1 VTARDLSTSLA
12 VRASGVATTL
22 GVLGRAGVIRPYGP
36 RTLVDIGRV
45 VLRWGTGPA
54 GGFATLAARAPHQVG
69 VVDELGELTWGEL
82 HRRSNSL
89 ARALS
94 ERGVREGD
102 SVAVMCRNHRGFV
115 DASIAVAKLG
125 ADILYLNTA
134 FAGPQ
139 LVDVLEREAPSMV
152 IHDEEFTALLAGA
165 RVERRVLA
173 WTDGD
178 PGSEETLERLV
189 SSHDESDLHPPQ
201 RHARIVILTSGT
213 TGAPKGAPRKEAGID
228 AAVSLLSRMP
238 LRAGWR
244 THIAAPL
251 FHTWGFAHLA
261 LAMLLGST
269 VVLRR
274 TFDPEAA
281 LRTAQD
287 ERCQSMVVI
296 PVMLQRMLAL
306 DPEVLDGIDLS
317 RVEVVASSGSAL
329 PATLARA
336 WMDRFG
342 DNLYNIY
349 GSTEVAYASIATPE
363 DLRADPTSAGKPP
376 YGTVVKILD
385 ETGSELPPGET
396 GRIFVGNG
404 LLFEGYTN
412 GGSKEVVDGLMSS
425 GDVGYYDE
433 AGRLHVAGRDDDM
446 IVSGGENV
454 FPQEVEDCL
463 VTHEQV
469 GEVAAIGVSDEDY
482 GQRLRAF
489 VVRTGEVSE
498 DELRDHVKRN
508 LARFKVPREIVFVDE
523 LPRNATGKILKR
535 ELAEWDQAKDQGNT
549 QKDGE
554 EPA

>member
-1 VTARDLSTSLA
+1 MIVRDLPSTLA
-12 VRASGVATTL
+12 ARASGVATTAR
-22 GVLGRAGVIRPYGP
+22 VLGRAGVIRPYGP
-36 RTLVDIGRV
+36 RTLLDIGRV

-54 GGFATLAARAPHQVG
+54 GGFATLAARDPHQVG

-82 HRRSNSL
+82 QRRTNSL
-89 ARALS
+89 ARALA

-115 DASIAVAKLG
+115 DATIAVAKLG

-152 IHDEEFTALLAGA
+152 IHDEEFSGLLAGA
-165 RVERRVLA
+165 DLERRVLA
-173 WTDGD
+173 WTEGD
-178 PGSEETLERLV
+178 PGTDETLERLV
-189 SSHDESDLHPPQ
+189 TAYDEGDLHPPT

-213 TGAPKGAPRKEAGID
+213 TGTPKGAPRREAGID

-274 TFDPEAA
+274 TFDPVEA
-281 LRTAQD
+281 LRTTQA

-296 PVMLQRMLAL
+296 PVMLQRILAL
-306 DPEVLDGIDLS
+306 DPEQLEGVDLS

-329 PATLARA
+329 PATLAQA

-376 YGTVVKILD
+376 FGTVVRILD
-385 ETGSELPPGET
+385 EQGSELPQGET

-412 GGSKEVVDGLMSS
+412 GGSKEVVEGLMSS
-425 GDVGYYDE
+425 GDVGWFDE

-463 VTHEQV
+463 ITHESV
-469 GEVAAIGVSDEDY
+469 REVAAVGVADEDY

-489 VVRTGEVSE
+489 VVRTGDVSE
-498 DELRDHVKRN
+498 DDLREHVKAN

-523 LPRNATGKILKR
+523 LPRNATGKVLKR
-535 ELAEWDQAKDQGNT
+535 ELAGWEKEQDGKEQA
-549 QKDGE
+549 
-554 EPA
+554 

>member
-1 VTARDLSTSLA
+1 VTVRDLPSTLA
-12 VRASGVATTL
+12 ARASGVATTAR
-22 GVLGRAGVIRPYGP
+22 VLGRAGVIRPYGP
-36 RTLVDIGRV
+36 RTLLDIGRV

-54 GGFATLAARAPHQVG
+54 GGFATLAARDPHQVG

-82 HRRSNSL
+82 QRRTNSL
-89 ARALS
+89 ARALA

-115 DASIAVAKLG
+115 DATIAVAKLG

-139 LVDVLEREAPSMV
+139 LVDVLEREAPSIV
-152 IHDEEFTALLAGA
+152 IHDEEFSGLLAGA
-165 RVERRVLA
+165 DLERRVLA
-173 WTDGD
+173 WTEGN
-178 PGSEETLERLV
+178 PGTDETLERLV
-189 SSHDESDLHPPQ
+189 TAYDEGDLHPPT
-201 RHARIVILTSGT
+201 RHARVVILTSGT
-213 TGAPKGAPRKEAGID
+213 TGTPKGAPRKEAGID

-274 TFDPEAA
+274 TFDPVEA
-281 LRTAQD
+281 LRTTQA

-296 PVMLQRMLAL
+296 PVMLQRILAL
-306 DPEVLDGIDLS
+306 DPEQLEGVDLS

-329 PATLARA
+329 PATLAQA

-376 YGTVVKILD
+376 FGTVVRILD
-385 ETGSELPPGET
+385 EQGSELPQGET

-412 GGSKEVVDGLMSS
+412 GGSKEVVEGLMSS
-425 GDVGYYDE
+425 GDVGWFDE

-463 VTHEQV
+463 ITHESV
-469 GEVAAIGVSDEDY
+469 REVAAVGVADEDY

-489 VVRTGEVSE
+489 VVRTGDVSE
-498 DELRDHVKRN
+498 DDLREHVKAH
-508 LARFKVPREIVFVDE
+508 LARFKVPREIVFLDE
-523 LPRNATGKILKR
+523 LPRNATGKVLKR
-535 ELAEWDQAKDQGNT
+535 DLAGWEKEQDGKEQA
-549 QKDGE
+549 
-554 EPA
+554 

>member
-1 VTARDLSTSLA
+1 MSERPPLTRLAARATDLATTAR
-12 VRASGVATTL
+12 
-22 GVLGRAGVIRPYGP
+22 VLGGAGVIRPYGP
-36 RTLVDIGRV
+36 RTLVDLGRV

-54 GGFATLAARAPHQVG
+54 GGFASLAARAPHQVG
-69 VVDELGELTWGEL
+69 LVDELGELTWGEL
-82 HRRSNSL
+82 HRRTNSL
-89 ARALS
+89 ARALAA
-94 ERGVREGD
+94 RGVREGD

-139 LVDVLEREAPSMV
+139 LVDVLRREAPGMV
-152 IHDEEFTALLAGA
+152 IHDEEFTGLLAGA
-165 RVERRVLA
+165 HVERRLLA
-173 WTDGD
+173 WTDGETD
-178 PGSEETLERLV
+178 GETLEQLV
-189 SSHDESDLHPPQ
+189 GAHDESDLEPPR
-201 RHARIVILTSGT
+201 RHAKIVILTSGT
-213 TGAPKGAPRKEAGID
+213 TGTPKGAPRKEAGID

-274 TFDPEAA
+274 TFDPLTA
-281 LRTAQD
+281 LRTTQE

-306 DPEVLDGIDLS
+306 APEQLDGVDLS

-329 PATLARA
+329 PATLAQA

-363 DLRADPTSAGKPP
+363 DLRADPTSAGRPP
-376 YGTVVKILD
+376 HGTVVRILD
-385 ETGSELPPGET
+385 AEGREVPQGTT

-425 GDVGYYDE
+425 GDLGWYDE
-433 AGRLHVAGRDDDM
+433 TGRLHVAGRDDDM

-463 VTHEQV
+463 VAHEHVEEVSVV
-469 GEVAAIGVSDEDY
+469 GVVDADY

-489 VVRTGEVSE
+489 VVRTGTVSE
-498 DELRDHVKRN
+498 DELRDHVKAN
-508 LARFKVPREIVFVDE
+508 LARFKVPREIVFLDE
-523 LPRNATGKILKR
+523 LPRNATGKVLKR
-535 ELAEWDQAKDQGNT
+535 ELAAWEDRDE
-549 QKDGE
+549 GE
-554 EPA
+554 EKA

>member
-1 VTARDLSTSLA
+1 MIVRDLPSTLA
-12 VRASGVATTL
+12 ARASGVATTAR
-22 GVLGRAGVIRPYGP
+22 VLGRAGVIRPYGP
-36 RTLVDIGRV
+36 RTLLDIGRV

-54 GGFATLAARAPHQVG
+54 GGFATLAARDPHQVG

-82 HRRSNSL
+82 QRRTNSL
-89 ARALS
+89 ARALA

-115 DASIAVAKLG
+115 DATIAVAKLG

-152 IHDEEFTALLAGA
+152 IHDEEFSGLLAGA
-165 RVERRVLA
+165 DLERRVLA
-173 WTDGD
+173 WTEGD
-178 PGSEETLERLV
+178 PGTDETLERLV
-189 SSHDESDLHPPQ
+189 TAYDEGDLHPPT

-213 TGAPKGAPRKEAGID
+213 TGTPKGAPRREAGID

-274 TFDPEAA
+274 TFDPVEA
-281 LRTAQD
+281 LRTTQA

-296 PVMLQRMLAL
+296 PVMLQRILAL
-306 DPEVLDGIDLS
+306 DPEQLEGVDLS

-329 PATLARA
+329 PATLAQA

-376 YGTVVKILD
+376 FGTVVKILD
-385 ETGSELPPGET
+385 EQGSELPQGET

-412 GGSKEVVDGLMSS
+412 GGSKEVVEGLMSS
-425 GDVGYYDE
+425 GDVGWFDE

-463 VTHEQV
+463 ITHESV
-469 GEVAAIGVSDEDY
+469 REVAAVGVADEDY

-489 VVRTGEVSE
+489 VVRTGDVSE
-498 DELRDHVKRN
+498 DDLREHVKAN

-523 LPRNATGKILKR
+523 LPRNATGKVLKR
-535 ELAEWDQAKDQGNT
+535 ELAGWEKEQDGKEQA
-549 QKDGE
+549 
-554 EPA
+554 

>member
-1 VTARDLSTSLA
+1 MIVRDLPSTLA
-12 VRASGVATTL
+12 ARASGVATTAR
-22 GVLGRAGVIRPYGP
+22 VLGRAGVIRPYGP
-36 RTLVDIGRV
+36 RTLLDIGRV

-54 GGFATLAARAPHQVG
+54 GGFATLAARDPHQVG

-82 HRRSNSL
+82 QRRTNSL
-89 ARALS
+89 ARALA

-115 DASIAVAKLG
+115 DATIAVAKLG

-152 IHDEEFTALLAGA
+152 IHDEEFSGLLAGA
-165 RVERRVLA
+165 DLERRVLA
-173 WTDGD
+173 WTEGD
-178 PGSEETLERLV
+178 PGTDETLERLV
-189 SSHDESDLHPPQ
+189 TAYDEGDLHPPT

-213 TGAPKGAPRKEAGID
+213 TGTPKGAPRREAGID

-274 TFDPEAA
+274 TFDPVEA
-281 LRTAQD
+281 LRTTQT

-296 PVMLQRMLAL
+296 PVMLQRILAL
-306 DPEVLDGIDLS
+306 DPEQLEGVDLS

-329 PATLARA
+329 PATLAQA

-376 YGTVVKILD
+376 FGTVVRILD
-385 ETGSELPPGET
+385 EQGSELPQGET

-412 GGSKEVVDGLMSS
+412 GGSKEVVEGLMSS
-425 GDVGYYDE
+425 GDVGWFDE

-463 VTHEQV
+463 ITHESV
-469 GEVAAIGVSDEDY
+469 REVAAVGVADEDY

-489 VVRTGEVSE
+489 VVRTGDVSE
-498 DELRDHVKRN
+498 DDLREHVKAN

-523 LPRNATGKILKR
+523 LPRNATGKVLKR
-535 ELAEWDQAKDQGNT
+535 ELAGWEKEQDGKEQA
-549 QKDGE
+549 
-554 EPA
+554 